1 MSTLTPHSIPAL
13 LAIHENGGI
22 TGRSS
27 RYEVRLE
34 RLAGIYEDAAD
45 YESQLASRG
54 ADELVYWVDAHTYD
68 DGPGSL
74 TVGTSTLLPG
84 VVGDEYAVTRGHIHA
99 VADRAELYYCLSG
112 RGIMLMETLD
122 GETSAVELTPGQA
135 AHVPGHWIHRSVN
148 VGTEPFVTLFCY
160 NSDAGQDYEVIAD
173 AGGMS
178 QRVVTSEDGGWTL
191 RANPAHTGYAP
202 EASSVG

>member
-1 MSTLTPHSIPAL
+1 MPPSIPAL
-13 LAIHENGGI
+13 LEIHEKGGI

-34 RLAGIYEDAAD
+34 RLEGIYEDAAD
-45 YESQLASRG
+45 YDAQLQARG
-54 ADELVYWVDAHTYD
+54 SDELVYWVDAHTYD
-68 DGPGSL
+68 DGAGSL

-99 VADRAELYYCLSG
+99 IADRAELYYCLSG
-112 RGIMLMETLD
+112 HGIMLMETLD
-122 GETSAVELTPGQA
+122 GETSAIELKPGQA

-178 QRVVTSEDGGWTL
+178 QRVVVAEGGGWAL
-191 RANPAHTGYAP
+191 RDNPAHSGYAP
-202 EASSVG
+202 EAPSVG